1 MTELATLGLSIRSD
15 GVVVATDRLKDFEG
29 AGRRADGVAGS
40 LMRTAVAMGAA
51 LAGAFSVRALGG
63 YADAWSDMQSRVGAA
78 IKDMEAAPA
87 LMQRIT
93 DIANASYSPLEQTA
107 EIYSRNAGILRD
119 LGRGATEAADFTEA
133 LNHALVTTATRGER
147 AASVQ
152 NALAKAMAVGKLAG
166 DGLETVL
173 THGSRVAEALA
184 DELDTNVSG
193 LRALASQGKITG
205 DVIASAL
212 INRVVELREEA
223 GQMDATLGDAGVIA
237 NNVMTEWVGRIDKA
251 WQASGRLASKVIELA
266 LAFRGTA
273 DNVIQLGN
281 VVGMALGPAF
291 DMLGANM
298 DTVAAVAGIAVAALA
313 GFYAPAMI
321 GGLWSL
327 SAALV
332 TGVAGGIKAITLA
345 MLANPLGLLIGG
357 LAAAVTAAFMFRDE
371 IKQAI
376 GVDVVE
382 VVKGTAN
389 TVIGAFVGA
398 YDAVVASWSM
408 LPSALG
414 DLVYSAAESA
424 VNGVIYLIREVQANI
439 NGFLTDVDGILAKL
453 NSPVRVG
460 TMELMGYADLR
471 NPFAGAAK
479 ETGDSISGAFK
490 DAMSRDYVGEMA
502 AGLGKVWDSAAGA
515 GDAIGSLA
523 GQLGEGGATG
533 GQGLAGATKA
543 ANDNMRAFGDTAQSV
558 LSDMYNTG
566 KSVFSGFFSDLKSG
580 LKDGQTFWEA
590 LGNAGAN
597 ALDKIA
603 DRALS
608 MGANGIFD
616 MIFGSLFGGIGG
628 NSLGGGWGV
637 AGGFGRPGIFGI
649 PGFANG
655 TNSAP
660 GGLAWV
666 GERGPEL
673 VNLPRGSQVIPNGP
687 SMALAA
693 NQNSGDIV
701 IHNVINVPPGTSA
714 DVAPAIARE
723 VTKELRRQLP
733 DAMERYNRNPLRR
746 AG

>member
-29 AGRRADGVAGS
+29 AGRRAEGVTGS
-40 LMRTAVAMGAA
+40 LMRAAVAMGAA
-51 LAGAFSVRALGG
+51 LAGAFSIRALGG

-78 IKDMEAAPA
+78 IKDMDAAPA

-184 DELDTNVSG
+184 DELGTNVSG

-251 WQASGRLASKVIELA
+251 WQASGQLATKVIELA

-273 DNVIQLGN
+273 DTVIRLGN
-281 VVGMALGPAF
+281 VVGMVLGPAF
-291 DMLGANM
+291 DMISANVG
-298 DTVAAVAGIAVAALA
+298 TIASGAGIAVAALA
-313 GFYAPAMI
+313 GFYAPTMI

-345 MLANPLGLLIGG
+345 MMANPLGMLIAG
-357 LAAAVTAAFMFRDE
+357 LAAAVTAAFMFRDQ

-376 GVDVVE
+376 GIDVVAVMVDVGN
-382 VVKGTAN
+382 KT
-389 TVIGAFVGA
+389 IGVFVGA
-398 YDAVVASWSM
+398 YEAVKEQWSNLPTFFSAIGKMAWNNFLESFEGPALTIDTPWGSWQSGGLDLSGAKSALTAAEQASFGQSSATFNTAFNKDYIKGIGDAV
-408 LPSALG
+408 G
-414 DLVYSAAESA
+414 DL
-424 VNGVIYLIREVQANI
+424 
-439 NGFLTDVDGILAKL
+439 
-453 NSPVRVG
+453 
-460 TMELMGYADLR
+460 
-471 NPFAGAAK
+471 
-479 ETGDSISGAFK
+479 
-490 DAMSRDYVGEMA
+490 
-502 AGLGKVWDSAAGA
+502 WDNASGA
-515 GDAIGSLA
+515 GDAIGGLA
-523 GQLGEGGATG
+523 GQLGEGGAAG
-533 GQGLAGATKA
+533 GQGLAGAASA
-543 ANDNMRAFGDTAQSV
+543 ANDNIKTLGDTTQSV

-608 MGANGIFD
+608 MAANGIFD
-616 MIFGSLFGGIGG
+616 MIFGSLFGGFGG

-649 PGFANG
+649 PGFAEG